1 MVKKSNVNLDK
12 IYENYGLKSVK
23 SVLAKDA
30 KEAERA
36 AVSIG
41 FPVALKIESPDILHK
56 TDIGGVELNI
66 YSEEEVEKAYTKI
79 MNSVK
84 SKKPD
89 AKITGIIVQEMFSD
103 CFEIILGYNYSY
115 SFEFWVSR

>member
-12 IYENYGLKSVK
+12 IYENYSLKSVK

-66 YSEEEVEKAYTKI
+66 YSEEEVKKAYTKI

-89 AKITGIIVQEMFSD
+89 AKIIGIIVQEMFSD
-103 CFEIILGYNYSY
+103 CFEIILG
-115 SFEFWVSR
+115 